1 MCIEDLLQS
10 YSLCVK
16 IELCIRA
23 RVDSVPSSLLTIYCD
38 VVGED
43 LRLTLKLNEIKRN
56 QKIFKHYHTNEIRA
70 IKSSLAGIRKST
82 GCLRQQETT
91 PVTIYSGIITYISLN
106 KF

>member
-1 MCIEDLLQS
+1 MCIEDLLQL

-16 IELCIRA
+16 IELCIRDA
-23 RVDSVPSSLLTIYCD
+23 CRQRSFLLLAVCCD
-38 VVGED
+38 FVGED

-91 PVTIYSGIITYISLN
+91 PVTIYSGTYSSLN